1 MSRPDSEA
9 SSSSYMAAPFLYDE
23 APDFAARSTHGDISL
38 KALRGRWVLLFSHPA
53 DFTPVCTSEL
63 IAFAR
68 SAHRFEALNCQLLA
82 LSVDGLYSHLAW
94 LNSIKVN
101 FDIDIPFPLIEDP
114 SMSVA
119 RAFGM
124 LPRHSHSSGTVRG
137 TFLIDPE
144 GVIQSINW
152 YPISTGRSVQEQL
165 RQLEAIKLSYEVPFY
180 TPAEWQSGDDTIV
193 PPPRTIE
200 GARARLGDTQAPDW
214 YYKTCSNPLSP
225 SAGRQK

>member
-1 MSRPDSEA
+1 MMCTID
-9 SSSSYMAAPFLYDE
+9 AATTPFLYDE
-23 APDFAARSTHGDISL
+23 APDFTARSTHGDISL
-38 KALRGRWVLLFSHPA
+38 SAFRGRWVLLFSHPS

-68 SAHRFEALNCQLLA
+68 QAEKFAVLNCQLLA
-82 LSVDGLYSHLAW
+82 LSIDGLYSHLAW

-101 FDIDIPFPLIEDP
+101 FNIDIPFPLIEDP
-114 SMSVA
+114 SMDIA

-144 GVIQSINW
+144 GIIRAISW
-152 YPISTGRSVQEQL
+152 YPITTGRSVLEHL
-165 RQLEAIKLSYEVPFY
+165 RQLEAIQLSHNAPFY
-180 TPAEWQSGDDTIV
+180 TPAEWQPGDDMIV

-200 GARARLGDTQAPDW
+200 GARARLADTSAPDW
-214 YYKTCSNPLSP
+214 YYKT
-225 SAGRQK
+225 QKGKSHE